1 MTKIN
6 LALDF
11 ISKLPPEVF
20 QLILLNLSLKDLRT
34 CERVSRFFLQKVRD
48 EALWKEKINKYHINW
63 EKEQGSAR
71 LAVLRFFRPKP
82 MPKPARE
89 TPTTY
94 FSITLRE
101 DFMI

>member
-11 ISKLPPEVF
+11 ISKLPPEDF

-34 CERVSRFFLQKVRD
+34 CERVSRFVKQQVRD
-48 EALWKEKINKYHINW
+48 EALWKDKVKKYHIHW

-89 TPTTY
+89 IPEIY
-94 FSITLRE
+94 FYTFRAEFLI
-101 DFMI
+101 